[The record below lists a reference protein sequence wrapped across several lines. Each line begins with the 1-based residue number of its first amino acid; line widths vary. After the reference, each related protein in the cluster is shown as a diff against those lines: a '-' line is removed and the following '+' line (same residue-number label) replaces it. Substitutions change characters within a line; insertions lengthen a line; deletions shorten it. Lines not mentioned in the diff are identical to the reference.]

1 MKLKFV
7 IFVLCSPLFFGSVHS
22 QEPIE
27 IPSWEMGWETDMDGT
42 YTLEITDDNDIEDE
56 LLIYIDNQRMTEI
69 NIDLTIEWDSS
80 DIPIEIDYPES
91 VTVSSSSN
99 ETISIMLK
107 NENGYV
113 FERSPNSSMVISVTA
128 DESVFD
134 QPTSSQEIDGDIVV
148 PSVYDLLVSASDTG
162 EKLYPGSDIEHN
174 FIIENKGNSDD
185 ANLEME
191 VSISHGVGYILA
203 DKNKTSDS
211 NFIPIDSIFSPIVK
225 VNYSVSPT
233 QVGQVTN
240 YDKLTLDVET
250 DGSVKPTEAIS
261 SVGKT
266 LGELWK
272 LFADIDEGVGLELG
286 ELTIS
291 EGSSPDL
298 SLSVDALDLSE
309 RPRNCLGRENITT
322 VGQILEYTEDDLL
335 NLTNFGQ
342 KSLDELVAK
351 LDELGLSLPTSSDLD
366 SGENPDA

>member
-1 MKLKFV
+1 MKLKFI

-27 IPSWEMGWETDMDGT
+27 LPSWEMGWETDMDGT

-174 FIIENKGNSDD
+174 FVIENKGNSDD
-185 ANLEME
+185 AIGDSEFSIRSCPHMKIEGMEELEGQVIAVNQIVSYALKVTASEAHPGRTCE
-191 VSISHGVGYILA
+191 VTLSI
-203 DKNKTSDS
+203 TSTGSKLTSSVKFEIEVYTAEDSSSGSSQTGNEDS
-211 NFIPIDSIFSPIVK
+211 NDLEDNDDSNLIESSTLPFISLIEFLTVIFIV
-225 VNYSVSPT
+225 NLFYSRR
-233 QVGQVTN
+233 
-240 YDKLTLDVET
+240 Y
-250 DGSVKPTEAIS
+250 
-261 SVGKT
+261 
-266 LGELWK
+266 
-272 LFADIDEGVGLELG
+272 
-286 ELTIS
+286 
-291 EGSSPDL
+291 
-298 SLSVDALDLSE
+298 
-309 RPRNCLGRENITT
+309 
-322 VGQILEYTEDDLL
+322 
-335 NLTNFGQ
+335 
-342 KSLDELVAK
+342 
-351 LDELGLSLPTSSDLD
+351 
-366 SGENPDA
+366 

>member
-1 MKLKFV
+1 MLILQRPEISLKEVSENRSVFT
-7 IFVLCSPLFFGSVHS
+7 IEPLEPGFGLTLGNTMRRALLSRV
-22 QEPIE
+22 PGVAVTGVKIE
-27 IPSWEMGWETDMDGT
+27 GVNHEFTSIPGV
-42 YTLEITDDNDIEDE
+42 IEDVLDV
-56 LLIYIDNQRMTEI
+56 LLNLKRLVLRVEDLESHTLTVKAKGPGEVKAAQIQCPAGVEVI
-69 NIDLTIEWDSS
+69 NTDLTICSL
-80 DIPIEIDYPES
+80 
-91 VTVSSSSN
+91 SN
-99 ETISIMLK
+99 E
-107 NENGYV
+107 
-113 FERSPNSSMVISVTA
+113 
-128 DESVFD
+128 
-134 QPTSSQEIDGDIVV
+134 
-148 PSVYDLLVSASDTG
+148 
-162 EKLYPGSDIEHN
+162 
-174 FIIENKGNSDD
+174 
-185 ANLEME
+185 ANLDME
-191 VSISHGVGYILA
+191 VSIAHGVGYILA
-203 DKNKTSDS
+203 EKNKTSDA
-211 NFIPIDSIFSPIVK
+211 NFIPVDSIFSPILK

-240 YDKLTLDVET
+240 YDKLTIDVET
-250 DGSVKPTEAIS
+250 DGSIKPSESIS

-366 SGENPDA
+366 SGENSDA

>member
-1 MKLKFV
+1 MLILQRPEISLEEVSENRSVFT
-7 IFVLCSPLFFGSVHS
+7 IEPLEPGFGLTLGNTMRRALLSRV
-22 QEPIE
+22 PGVAVTGVKIE
-27 IPSWEMGWETDMDGT
+27 GVNHEFTSIPGV
-42 YTLEITDDNDIEDE
+42 IEDVLDV
-56 LLIYIDNQRMTEI
+56 LLNLKRLVLRVEDLESHTLTVKAKGPGEVKAAQIQCPAGVEVI
-69 NIDLTIEWDSS
+69 NTDLTICSL
-80 DIPIEIDYPES
+80 
-91 VTVSSSSN
+91 SN
-99 ETISIMLK
+99 E
-107 NENGYV
+107 
-113 FERSPNSSMVISVTA
+113 
-128 DESVFD
+128 
-134 QPTSSQEIDGDIVV
+134 
-148 PSVYDLLVSASDTG
+148 
-162 EKLYPGSDIEHN
+162 
-174 FIIENKGNSDD
+174 
-185 ANLEME
+185 ANLDME
-191 VSISHGVGYILA
+191 VSIAHGVGYILA
-203 DKNKTSDS
+203 EKNKTSDA
-211 NFIPIDSIFSPIVK
+211 NFIPVDSIFSPILK

-240 YDKLTLDVET
+240 YDKLTIDVET
-250 DGSVKPTEAIS
+250 DGSIKPSESIS

-286 ELTIS
+286 EVTIS

-366 SGENPDA
+366 SGENSDA

>member
-7 IFVLCSPLFFGSVHS
+7 IFVLCSPLFFGSVYS

-69 NIDLTIEWDSS
+69 NIDLTIEWDSN

-113 FERSPNSSMVISVTA
+113 FERSPNSSMMISVTA

-148 PSVYDLLVSASDTG
+148 PSVYDLLVSASETG

-185 ANLEME
+185 AIGDSEFSIRSCPHMKIEGMDELEGQVITVNQLFETKLKVTASEAHPGRTCE
-191 VSISHGVGYILA
+191 VTLSI
-203 DKNKTSDS
+203 TSTGSKLTSSVMFEIEVYTAEDSSSGSSQTGDGDS
-211 NFIPIDSIFSPIVK
+211 NDLE
-225 VNYSVSPT
+225 
-233 QVGQVTN
+233 
-240 YDKLTLDVET
+240 DD
-250 DGSVKPTEAIS
+250 DGSDLIESSTLPFIS
-261 SVGKT
+261 LIEFLAVIFIVN
-266 LGELWK
+266 
-272 LFADIDEGVGLELG
+272 LFY
-286 ELTIS
+286 S
-291 EGSSPDL
+291 
-298 SLSVDALDLSE
+298 
-309 RPRNCLGRENITT
+309 RR
-322 VGQILEYTEDDLL
+322 Y
-335 NLTNFGQ
+335 
-342 KSLDELVAK
+342 
-351 LDELGLSLPTSSDLD
+351 
-366 SGENPDA
+366 

>member
-1 MKLKFV
+1 ML
-7 IFVLCSPLFFGSVHS
+7 ILQRP
-22 QEPIE
+22 E
-27 IPSWEMGWETDMDGT
+27 IS
-42 YTLEITDDNDIEDE
+42 LEEVSE
-56 LLIYIDNQRMTEI
+56 HRSRF
-69 NIDLTIEWDSS
+69 TIEPLEPGFGLTLGNTMRRALLSRVPGVAVTGVKIVGVNHEFTS
-80 DIPIEIDYPES
+80 IPGVVEDVLDVLLNLKRLVLNVEDMEDHTL
-91 VTVSSSSN
+91 TVKAKGPGEVNASHIHCPAGVEVVN
-99 ETISIMLK
+99 TELK
-107 NENGYV
+107 
-113 FERSPNSSMVISVTA
+113 ICT
-128 DESVFD
+128 
-134 QPTSSQEIDGDIVV
+134 
-148 PSVYDLLVSASDTG
+148 L
-162 EKLYPGSDIEHN
+162 
-174 FIIENKGNSDD
+174 SDD

>member
-1 MKLKFV
+1 MLMLQRPEITQEELGNNRTKFV
-7 IFVLCSPLFFGSVHS
+7 IEPLEPGFGL
-22 QEPIE
+22 
-27 IPSWEMGWETDMDGT
+27 
-42 YTLEITDDNDIEDE
+42 TLGNTMRRA
-56 LLIYIDNQRMTEI
+56 LLSRV
-69 NIDLTIEWDSS
+69 
-80 DIPIEIDYPES
+80 PGVA
-91 VTVSSSSN
+91 VTG
-99 ETISIMLK
+99 IK
-107 NENGYV
+107 
-113 FERSPNSSMVISVTA
+113 
-128 DESVFD
+128 
-134 QPTSSQEIDGDIVV
+134 IDGVNHEFTSIPGVV
-148 PSVYDLLVSASDTG
+148 EDVLDLLLNLKRLVLKVEDQENHTLTVKAKGSGDVLAAQIQCPAGVEVVNTDLKVCTLSDGAT
-162 EKLYPGSDIEHN
+162 LD
-174 FIIENKGNSDD
+174 
-185 ANLEME
+185 ME
-191 VSISHGVGYILA
+191 VSIAHGVGYRLA

-211 NFIPIDSIFSPIVK
+211 SFIPIDSIFSPIVS
-225 VNYSVSPT
+225 VSYGVSPT
-233 QVGQVTN
+233 QVGQVTD

-250 DGSVKPTEAIS
+250 DGSIEPSEAIS

-272 LFADIDEGVGLELG
+272 LFADKDEGVGLELG

-366 SGENPDA
+366 SGDLADA

>member
-1 MKLKFV
+1 MLILQRPEISLEEVSENRSVFT
-7 IFVLCSPLFFGSVHS
+7 IEPLEPGFGLTLGNTMRRALLSRV
-22 QEPIE
+22 PGVAVTGVKIE
-27 IPSWEMGWETDMDGT
+27 GVNHEFTSIPGV
-42 YTLEITDDNDIEDE
+42 IEDVLDV
-56 LLIYIDNQRMTEI
+56 LLNLKRLVLRVEDLDSHTLTVKAKGPGEVKAAQIQCPAGVEVVNT
-69 NIDLTIEWDSS
+69 DLTICSL
-80 DIPIEIDYPES
+80 
-91 VTVSSSSN
+91 SN
-99 ETISIMLK
+99 E
-107 NENGYV
+107 
-113 FERSPNSSMVISVTA
+113 
-128 DESVFD
+128 
-134 QPTSSQEIDGDIVV
+134 
-148 PSVYDLLVSASDTG
+148 
-162 EKLYPGSDIEHN
+162 
-174 FIIENKGNSDD
+174 
-185 ANLEME
+185 ANLDME
-191 VSISHGVGYILA
+191 VSIAHGVGYILA
-203 DKNKTSDS
+203 EKNKTSDA
-211 NFIPIDSIFSPIVK
+211 NFIPVDSIFSPILK

-240 YDKLTLDVET
+240 YDKLTIDVET
-250 DGSVKPTEAIS
+250 DGSIKPSESIS

-272 LFADIDEGVGLELG
+272 LFADIDEGIGLELG

-366 SGENPDA
+366 SGENSDA